1 MFFNLKSNKII
12 FMSRKFEE
20 FYTLSLEELK
30 YEQAYSRKDM
40 SLPELPG
47 QLGRKVM
54 AELKVTLPSKY
65 YLEEPGVPVKVLK
78 HPCFMPE
85 YLHSHEFVEMV
96 YVLRG
101 KDVSQSVEGEKLVM
115 KEGDLLILNPG
126 FYHKI
131 GVFDRAAVVLDLLI
145 DNAAF
150 LRSCNDLSLSSYMDM
165 KFLYASDFECLL
177 PRYLIRMFDEQE
189 NPDSCSLKMEELLL
203 EELLITISRSASVIR
218 MQKRDGEESKAY
230 RLLEHISRNYKK
242 ADLAALAD
250 HFGFTEQYASRLIK
264 QKLGENYSDIVRKF
278 RMEEAAKLLL
288 QGKKSC
294 KEIAFDVGYFSQE
307 HFTRTFHSYFHVS
320 PGEYK
325 KAVQSI

>member
-1 MFFNLKSNKII
+1 MFFNQKSNKIV
-12 FMSRKFEE
+12 FMGKRFEE
-20 FYTLSLEELK
+20 FYTLSPEELK
-30 YEQAYSRKDM
+30 YEQAYAKKDM
-40 SLPELPG
+40 SLPDLPG
-47 QLGRKVM
+47 QLGEKVM
-54 AELKVTLPSKY
+54 SELRVMLPSKY
-65 YLEEPGVPVKVLK
+65 YLEDPGVPVKVLK

-101 KDVSQSVEGEKLVM
+101 EDVSQSVEGEKLVM

-131 GVFDRAAVVLDLLI
+131 GVFDKTSVVLDLLI

-150 LRSCNDLSLSSYMDM
+150 IRSCNYLSLSPYMDM
-165 KFLYASDFECLL
+165 KFLYANDSNHLL
-177 PRYLIRMFDEQE
+177 PRYLSRMFEEQE
-189 NPDSCSLKMEELLL
+189 NPDSYSQKMEGLLL
-203 EELLITISRSASVIR
+203 EELLIAISRSTSVIR
-218 MQKRDGEESKAY
+218 IQRRDGEESKAY

-242 ADLAALAD
+242 ADLAALAE

-264 QKLGENYSDIVRKF
+264 QKLGENYSIIVRKF

-294 KEIAFDVGYFSQE
+294 KQIAFEVGYFSQE
-307 HFTRTFHSYFHVS
+307 HFTRTFRSYFHIS

-325 KAVQSI
+325 KAIQSI